1 MKAEYRD
8 LRLKQLTKTF
18 NAFQSAGQLPR
29 PKLGWFRAV
38 REALG
43 LSQQHVAKTMHLAQ
57 QNIAAFEKAEAED
70 RITLGNLRRVADAM
84 GCELVYAIVP
94 KPEIIDELFQ
104 RPHREAV
111 KRVRS
116 VEHTMALEDQA
127 SGNVDELID
136 EETKR
141 NKKQ

>member
-1 MKAEYRD
+1 MKTEYRD
-8 LRLKQLTKTF
+8 LRLKQLVKTF
-18 NAFQSAGQLPR
+18 TAFQQAGEIPR
-29 PKLGWFRAV
+29 PRSGWFRAV

-43 LSQQHVAKTMHLAQ
+43 ISQKQIAKTMHLAQ

-84 GCELVYAIVP
+84 DCQLIYTIIP
-94 KPEIIDELFQ
+94 KPETFDELLQ
-104 RPHREAV
+104 RPRQEAT
-111 KRVRS
+111 KRVNS

-127 SGNVDELID
+127 TGNVDELID

-141 NKKQ
+141 IKKP